1 MNNFYSSFLTPKF
14 QELLKQFEEM
24 IEQGKSVYFD
34 SNDLTCLAE
43 YYASRE
49 NLKSRTGNSVCQANC
64 DPMIWMICI
73 YAM

>member
-43 YYASRE
+43 YYASQGKPKKQNR
-49 NLKSRTGNSVCQANC
+49 Q
-64 DPMIWMICI
+64 
-73 YAM
+73 

>member
-43 YYASRE
+43 YYASQGKPK
-49 NLKSRTGNSVCQANC
+49 KSRTGNSVCQAT
-64 DPMIWMICI
+64 
-73 YAM
+73 ASG